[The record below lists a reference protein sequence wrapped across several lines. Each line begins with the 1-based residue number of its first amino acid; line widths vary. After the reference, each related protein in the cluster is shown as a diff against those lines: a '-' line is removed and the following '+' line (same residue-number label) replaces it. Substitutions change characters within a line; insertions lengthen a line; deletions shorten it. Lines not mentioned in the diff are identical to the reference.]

1 MNVSTSPSWG
11 LIFSQ
16 CFPWASQCSAGSHQ
30 PNGMHHLLCPG
41 WRMASMALPSQCWL
55 LWKCNISVHCDGRS
69 SAELCMQRSWGL
81 LLQVAA
87 AGKTTDLWAQWHP
100 SPLPSACHPH
110 HRQAP
115 PSASRCEVGD
125 AHPALTYPNTPRHG
139 TSWKISLWAFSWFP
153 SILAHSQAIPA
164 YVTEQP
170 GKLQSPHAIRCHG
183 TSSMKPPAIPSPPHV
198 APWRKEEFLPRDWR
212 RHARTPLTSITTQD
226 LVVTLFQL

>member
-1 MNVSTSPSWG
+1 MGCTICYALGGEWPPWHCPPSADCCENA
-11 LIFSQ
+11 IFQFIVMGDPVQSYA
-16 CFPWASQCSAGSHQ
+16 CREARDFSYKWQ
-30 PNGMHHLLCPG
+30 PLGRPQISEHSGIHH
-41 WRMASMALPSQCWL
+41 
-55 LWKCNISVHCDGRS
+55 
-69 SAELCMQRSWGL
+69 
-81 LLQVAA
+81 
-87 AGKTTDLWAQWHP
+87 
-100 SPLPSACHPH
+100 PLACHPH

-115 PSASRCEVGD
+115 PSASRCEVGN

-139 TSWKISLWAFSWFP
+139 TSWKISLWALPFSWFP

-183 TSSMKPPAIPSPPHV
+183 TSSMEPPAIPSPPHV
-198 APWRKEEFLPRDWR
+198 VPWRKEEFLPRDWR